1 MDPNAIRRAADHAV
15 EAITDARAGALV
27 RSFQA
32 GEQVA
37 FERLYLAYFGPVYS
51 YMSLVL
57 RNPHDAEDAT
67 QQVFTNVF
75 DNLAR
80 YEDRGLP
87 FRAWLFTIAR
97 HQGMST
103 RNGRGDAH
111 VMDPQLLDQ
120 TRDAIAPSCSTKT
133 LDLGDDALVRVLD
146 TLPPVQRQVLLLRH
160 VFDFRHREIAII
172 VERSPEAVRQLHTR
186 ATKILRARLE
196 PARER
201 ARAVELPAAA

>member
-1 MDPNAIRRAADHAV
+1 MDPNAIRRAADHSV
-15 EAITDARAGALV
+15 EPITDARARALV
-27 RSFQA
+27 KRFQA
-32 GEQVA
+32 GETAA
-37 FERLYLAYFGPVYS
+37 FERLYLAYFGPVHS

-67 QQVFTNVF
+67 QQVFTSVF

-103 RNGRGDAH
+103 RKGRGDAN

-120 TRDAIAPSCSTKT
+120 TRDAIAPARSTKT
-133 LDLGDDALVRVLD
+133 LDLGDDALVRILEM
-146 TLPPVQRQVLLLRH
+146 LPPVQRQILLLRH

-186 ATKILRARLE
+186 ATKVLRARLE
-196 PARER
+196 PLRRSGGA
-201 ARAVELPAAA
+201 ELPAAA